1 MNDGHHVSPSD
12 NATTQVGDD
21 EIIVNLVQGLN
32 PEFERVLSKATRAT
46 IGIDL
51 KGHDEDTRDWEEMLQ
66 GGLQTAL
73 ETQVVVFEVSGVS
86 RACTHQLVRSRRAAF
101 HQQSMRA
108 SYYGTQPEFRIPES
122 IWNLPDEVKALWVEG
137 IEATHKAYVAACE
150 ADASYQDARYIL
162 PEGTTNYIMLEYPLR
177 EFINVYAYRGC
188 AMFQWEIVSVMRMC
202 RELLV
207 RSYPFLDPYIKISCE
222 KTKGALD
229 DERGLQGDAY
239 AHHCTFQGWE
249 EVEGQCPFPWAR
261 ESNRAFKSEHHSI
274 KQREPDEFKI
284 VEEWSI
290 KDKWWTDSPVNMEYR
305 VLESADGT
313 EVTQRR
319 VEGGQWEDR
328 ELAETTRTE
337 EQS

>member
-1 MNDGHHVSPSD
+1 MTFTPRKPTAYGASREWEDKSETPLLRDVAFNRHSMNDGHHLSPLD
-12 NATTQVGDD
+12 NATIQVGDD
-21 EIIVNLVQGLN
+21 GINVALVQGLN

-51 KGHDEDTRDWEEMLQ
+51 THHDEDTRDWEEMLQ

-108 SYYGTQPEFRIPES
+108 SFYGVQPEMRIPES
-122 IWNLPDEVKALWVEG
+122 IQRLPDEIKSLWVEAV
-137 IEATHKAYVAACE
+137 ESAHKAYVAACD

-188 AMFQWEIVSVMRMC
+188 SMFQWEIVSVMRAC
-202 RELLV
+202 REILV
-207 RSYPFLDPYIKISCE
+207 GQYPFLEPYIKISCE

-229 DERGLQGDAY
+229 GGQPGDDIRAVHGPR
-239 AHHCTFQGWE
+239 AFDHHCTFQGWE
-249 EVEGQCPFPWAR
+249 EVEGQCPFAWAR
-261 ESNRAFKSEHHSI
+261 ESNRSFKSERHTI
-274 KQREPDEFKI
+274 
-284 VEEWSI
+284 
-290 KDKWWTDSPVNMEYR
+290 
-305 VLESADGT
+305 
-313 EVTQRR
+313 RR
-319 VEGGQWEDR
+319 GQPSG
-328 ELAETTRTE
+328 